1 MFDVLPRK
9 VPYFP
14 ECWLPYVKEVKD
26 VKDVKYVNRNLVI
39 CKVCKMVYYYYK

>member
-1 MFDVLPRK
+1 MFDILPRK

-14 ECWLPYVKEVKD
+14 KCWLPY

-39 CKVCKMVYYYYK
+39 CRVCKMIYYYYK